1 MPTTQA
7 RHEQRRAP
15 SVAQTRSWR
24 GRCRTAWAAT
34 LTGLLAVLFT
44 GMTAVTLTLWAT
56 DPTYT
61 QTNPVVDLSFFAL
74 GGVLLT
80 VGVASQLRTPSIAGL
95 QQTVLALVALSVAG
109 WLGGRVEP
117 LVGPLLLLV
126 AAAPLVVLHPD
137 RRRLLAP
144 GPGASRALVAMAAV
158 AAAPGALYAADML
171 GRARAAGPSCFLG
184 QCVQGD
190 RYAEAAALALA
201 VVLVALLASM
211 RPPGWLVPAWSA
223 GTAAVTLGAASLLWP
238 GEAGAV
244 SGVWAVATLAW
255 GCAFVAGA
263 HFQHRSPG
271 EFARRNESRWS
282 R

>member
-1 MPTTQA
+1 MTTTEA

-15 SVAQTRSWR
+15 PVAQTRPWR

-34 LTGLLAVLFT
+34 LTGLLAVVFT
-44 GMTAVTLTLWAT
+44 GLTAVTLTLWAT

-95 QQTVLALVALSVAG
+95 QQTILVLVALSVAG

-117 LVGPLLLLV
+117 LVGPLVLVV

-137 RRRLLAP
+137 RQRLLAP
-144 GPGASRALVAMAAV
+144 GPRASRALVAMAAV
-158 AAAPGALYAADML
+158 AAAPGAVYAVDML

-190 RYAEAAALALA
+190 RYAEAAALVLA

-211 RPPGWLVPAWSA
+211 RTPGWLLPAWSA

-263 HFQHRSPG
+263 HLQHRSPG
-271 EFARRNESRWS
+271 ELARRNESR
-282 R
+282 